1 MEDHTGEIIK
11 GRYRVLL
18 SIVLFFQMANCNV
31 VGQLFSYFFL
41 NPTVEC
47 DDKYKDESTKECN
60 LSKMCQDNVFI
71 NIIDSETLKN

>member
-1 MEDHTGEIIK
+1 MEEHTGEI
-11 GRYRVLL
+11 YRVLL

-47 DDKYKDESTKECN
+47 DDKYKDTSTKQCN
-60 LSKMCQDNVFI
+60 LS
-71 NIIDSETLKN
+71 